1 MSFDTVKSNLE
12 KEGASLLSQLKEEL
26 SEDLDVFRSNSSES
40 FIDEILRMRRE
51 LIIAESIALHEQLQR
66 EGKPVGDT
74 LLWYD
79 EYNNYLN
86 LKKKYTDHSF
96 DFVDKKDI
104 KDFRNEL
111 EKIENNIVETAP
123 SGSVRP
129 DLKSIV
135 RILYFIRIEMEFNE
149 DLYFDVKTFLK
160 RYEMYQYMTIT
171 KDGKFN

>member
-79 EYNNYLN
+79 EYNSYLN

-160 RYEMYQYMTIT
+160 RYEMNQYMTIT